1 MKKLNLLYV
10 IGLLFFFGSC
20 EDATDIDQPGRL
32 PAEDAYQTVDDL
44 DLGLTG
50 VYAQFDLNPEI
61 YFTTIW
67 TDEVSIDAP
76 ENGGQGQSD
85 YGFVLNPSSAGPSVI
100 WTGNYAAINS
110 VNRVIKGAENVE
122 PSEGEQDQYNRIL
135 GEAYALRAFFHFQL
149 QSYFTTDYADDSAL
163 GALLIDYVP
172 SINDEPVLRSTNGEV
187 FEFINED
194 LSRAQGLLTKESN
207 TTFISQDFVTALRAR
222 MAAYRQNYPDAIT
235 YASELLNKYAI
246 ADSLEYENVWEDEG
260 STEII
265 FKLERTIGDN
275 YDQQGLSG
283 TPAGAG
289 YVGVNWAFTAPGP
302 DGGVYYTMSQSL
314 LNELDTEDVRY
325 NVLLHPESTQSVPVI
340 DKYSGSEAQ
349 PLMNDIKVFRASE
362 MLLILAEAYVDDNRL
377 EDAAALIKQ
386 LRDERFGEN
395 TILPVY
401 NNKAEAFGAILD
413 ERRIEFAYEGHRY
426 KDLKRLG
433 ERGNRGIER
442 APADCEV
449 NGACS
454 LEVTDYRFTF
464 PIPIVE
470 LTATPELRDQQN
482 PGY

>member
-10 IGLLFFFGSC
+10 IGLLFFLGSC
-20 EDATDIDQPGRL
+20 EDAIEIDQPGRL
-32 PAEDAYQTVDDL
+32 PAEGAFQTVNDL

-100 WTGNYAAINS
+100 WTGTYAAINS
-110 VNRVIKGAENVE
+110 VNRVIAGAENVE
-122 PSEGEQDQYNRIL
+122 PLEGEQDEYNRVL

-172 SINDEPVLRSTNGEV
+172 SINDEPVLRSTNGEI
-187 FEFINED
+187 FSFINED
-194 LSRAQGLLTKESN
+194 LNRAEGLLGAESS
-207 TTFISQDFVTALRAR
+207 TTFVSQDFVTALRAR
-222 MAAYRQNYPDAIT
+222 MAAYRENYLDAAD
-235 YASELLNKYAI
+235 YASELLDKYAI
-246 ADSLEYENVWEDEG
+246 ADSLDYANIWEDE
-260 STEII
+260 SNAEII
-265 FKLERTIGDN
+265 FKLERTVGDN
-275 YDQQGLSG
+275 YDQQGSSG
-283 TPAGAG
+283 SPAGAG
-289 YVGVNWAFTAPGP
+289 YVGVNWAFTGPGP
-302 DGGVYYTMSQSL
+302 DGGVYYTMSQAL
-314 LNELDTEDVRY
+314 LSELDPADVRFD
-325 NVLLHPESTQSVPVI
+325 VLLHPESTQSVPVI

-349 PLMNDIKVFRASE
+349 PLMNDIKVFRSSE
-362 MLLILAEAYVDDNRL
+362 MLLILAEAYVDEDRL
-377 EDAAALIKQ
+377 DDAAALIKQ
-386 LRDERFGEN
+386 LRDKRFGTDTQQPEYADK
-395 TILPVY
+395 T
-401 NNKAEAFGAILD
+401 EAFGAILD
-413 ERRIEFAYEGHRY
+413 ERRIELAYEGHRY

-433 ERGNRGIER
+433 ERGNRGIDR
-442 APADCEV
+442 APEDCAV